1 MLPSLPCDSLWTPE
15 ALVEFSYL
23 PNPKRS
29 GISRTPEAPVKFP
42 MALPNAPA
50 LRNSWL
56 NTFVTSTHDAT
67 LGSFETYL
75 SNTSVNL
82 RLIVAGTE
90 PSVAFL
96 VAHPGRQVKLVHH
109 RHHDNGTPWSP
120 STNEVPRHLG
130 CPGAH
135 SANRWPTPRC
145 PRGRSSD
152 VSELTFVC

>member
-29 GISRTPEAPVKFP
+29 GVSRTPEAPVKFP

-109 RHHDNGTPWSP
+109 RHHDNGTPLS
-120 STNEVPRHLG
+120 
-130 CPGAH
+130 PGALYGH
-135 SANRWPTPRC
+135 DILATPVLI
-145 PRGRSSD
+145 PRTDGRRRGAHVDAVLMFLS
-152 VSELTFVC
+152 